1 MTIASAGKNRLSNR
15 NLRGQFYERFEM
27 AQEPSWIDTLS
38 FFAGSDSDAE
48 EYADL
53 DRPPTLKPKQSG
65 DNLSS
70 PSERS
75 WIVENE
81 EFTAGLRILK
91 KHLRRDKTALIQ
103 RYMSQLAM
111 RSQTHWRKL
120 LSDTINA
127 MKSTVIS
134 RDNKTF
140 FAVDHFEG
148 SQTSQNNK
156 VTSSEISELSVVDA
170 ANPTATEFADILLA
184 LANHFTTFKDQD
196 GEPFYE
202 DPQAFHLMV
211 PVKYGK
217 VATTVFGK
225 KLLNG
230 GNGSED
236 NIIPDLN
243 FSFTRNARLTWGN
256 ELVLFV
262 TDTENKP
269 MIRQS
274 EQLEDSGED
283 GIELVLL
290 GIDSEHA
297 KLNDEIIAKIN
308 ASRNTGMTHSWHTG
322 IHATLSTAS

>member
-1 MTIASAGKNRLSNR
+1 MTIARAGKNRLSDR

-27 AQEPSWIDTLS
+27 AIEPSWIDALS
-38 FFAGSDSDAE
+38 FYADSDSDAE

-70 PSERS
+70 PSERT
-75 WIVENE
+75 WIVEND
-81 EFTAGLRILK
+81 EFTTGLKILK
-91 KHLRRDKTALIQ
+91 KYLRRDKTALIQ
-103 RYMSQLAM
+103 RYMSTLAM

-127 MKSTVIS
+127 MKTTVIS
-134 RDNKTF
+134 RDNKAF
-140 FAVDHFEG
+140 FAADHYEG
-148 SQTSQNNK
+148 TQINQANLLTA
-156 VTSSEISELSVVDA
+156 SELSELNVADA
-170 ANPTATEFADILLA
+170 ANPTESEFADILLA
-184 LANHFTTFKDQD
+184 MANHFTTFKDAD

-202 DPQAFHLMV
+202 DPQQFHLMV

-225 KLLNG
+225 KLLNS

-236 NIIPDLN
+236 NIIPDLG
-243 FSFTRNARLTWGN
+243 FSFSRNARLSWGN
-256 ELVLFV
+256 ELALFV

-274 EQLEDSGED
+274 EQLDESGED
-283 GIELVLL
+283 GIELIIL
-290 GIDSEHA
+290 GLESDHA

-322 IHATLSTAS
+322 IHATLS

>member
-1 MTIASAGKNRLSNR
+1 MTIARAGKNRLSDR

-27 AQEPSWIDTLS
+27 AQEPGWIDMLS
-38 FFAGSDSDAE
+38 FMAESDSDGE

-81 EFTAGLRILK
+81 EFSTGIRILK

-103 RYMSQLAM
+103 RYMSQLAL
-111 RSQTHWRKL
+111 RSMTHWRKL

-127 MKSTVIS
+127 AKTTVIS

-140 FAVDHFEG
+140 FAADHFEG
-148 SQTSQNNK
+148 TQTGQANK
-156 VTSSEISELSVVDA
+156 VTKTELSELQVTDP
-170 ANPTATEFADILLA
+170 ANPTESEFADILLA
-184 LANHFTTFKDQD
+184 MANHFTTFKDAE

-202 DPQAFHLMV
+202 DPQQFHLMI

-225 KLLNG
+225 KLLNS

-243 FSFTRNARLTWGN
+243 FSFSRNARLTWGN
-256 ELVLFV
+256 ELALFV
-262 TDTENKP
+262 TDTENRP

-290 GIDSEHA
+290 GLESEHA
-297 KLNDEIIAKIN
+297 KLNDEVIAKIN
-308 ASRNTGMTHSWHTG
+308 ASRNTGLTHSWHTA
-322 IHATLSTAS
+322 IHGTLST